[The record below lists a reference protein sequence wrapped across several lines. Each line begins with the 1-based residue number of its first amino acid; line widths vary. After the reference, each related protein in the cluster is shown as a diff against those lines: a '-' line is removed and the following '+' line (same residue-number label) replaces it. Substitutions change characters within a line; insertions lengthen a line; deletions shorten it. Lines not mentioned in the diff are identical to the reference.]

1 MALLQLNKAY
11 QEPLLFWWRAEMEKY
26 HRSGRKNHTG
36 CSAKEEKE
44 AEGSWFKEMQLPVDT
59 FPSALAG
66 CQPAFLL
73 CFLQR
78 YREKRLTEREDDTG
92 YDFGR

>member
-1 MALLQLNKAY
+1 MN
-11 QEPLLFWWRAEMEKY
+11 
-26 HRSGRKNHTG
+26 
-36 CSAKEEKE
+36 EEV
-44 AEGSWFKEMQLPVDT
+44 QLPVDI
-59 FPSALAG
+59 FPSAHAG

-78 YREKRLTEREDDTG
+78 YRENRLTERKDDTE